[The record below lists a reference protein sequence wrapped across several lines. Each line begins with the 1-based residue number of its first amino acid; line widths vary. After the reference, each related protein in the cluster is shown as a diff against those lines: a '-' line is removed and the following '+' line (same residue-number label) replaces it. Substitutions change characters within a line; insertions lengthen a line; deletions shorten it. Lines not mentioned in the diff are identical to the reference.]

1 MLASSIY
8 GTGVALGSALAS
20 LSLLLDSKLGW
31 SNALVVIGIFGFG
44 AAALNTLLLPDDQKE
59 NILGI
64 GSVNQNK
71 GIKSSTTDVRASV
84 RA

>member
-1 MLASSIY
+1 M
-8 GTGVALGSALAS
+8 
-20 LSLLLDSKLGW
+20 
-31 SNALVVIGIFGFG
+31 VIGIFGFG